1 MLRQWL
7 TKKSDAP
14 ACSQSPRGLL
24 LSCQRHRGADETR
37 GERQPLSKK
46 SVEEP
51 EGESQADTDEKRGH
65 ERRIE
70 LEAWPF
76 DADIA
81 RQTPEP
87 TQLVGSK
94 PEHEA
99 DDSQEHADANQHFPE
114 IFHSEALVYR
124 FALA

>member
-1 MLRQWL
+1 
-7 TKKSDAP
+7 
-14 ACSQSPRGLL
+14 
-24 LSCQRHRGADETR
+24 
-37 GERQPLSKK
+37 
-46 SVEEP
+46 
-51 EGESQADTDEKRGH
+51 
-65 ERRIE
+65 

-76 DADIA
+76 DVNIA

-114 IFHSEALVYR
+114 IFHSEALNAFKIILRHSHTFGGSSHRLQPDEGPRTPQSLVGSI
-124 FALA
+124 